1 MKDYDLLGENEEYL
15 RPDQELEEAN
25 KEIFNV
31 SWNTENSSGSKD
43 KITVFMDDDEY
54 GQEKLQ
60 KGQYVDITKT
70 DYVEGREIYDGEYGK
85 LFAFTGEYKDQE
97 VEFTLQER
105 WHGDLKQVGGK
116 GDTIRI
122 RRVGIE
128 DNENDNM
135 FARFEFIKL
144 DDE

>member
-15 RPDQELEEAN
+15 RPDQELEEAD

-31 SWNTENSSGSKD
+31 SWNNENSSGSKD

-60 KGQYVDITKT
+60 KGEYVDITKT
-70 DYVEGREIYDGEYGK
+70 DYVEGREIHDGDYGK
-85 LFAFTGEYKDQE
+85 LFAFTCEYKGEE

-105 WHGDLKQVGGK
+105 WHDDLKQVGGK

-122 RRVGIE
+122 RRVGVE

-135 FARFEFIKL
+135 FARFEFIKV